1 MKKGEELK
9 VPHHASAAAIY
20 NSNLPQLVIYD
31 GNLPY
36 IMATCLY
43 SQQLYLLW
51 PSTIYNYSNTGSSF
65 FYSLRQELIKP
76 ILKETLLSPY
86 FTVYYCIYK
95 SR

>member
-9 VPHHASAAAIY
+9 VPYYASTVATCD
-20 NSNLPQLVIYD
+20 SNLPQLAICN

-43 SQQLYLLW
+43 SQRLYLSW
-51 PSTIYNYSNTGSSF
+51 PSAIYDYSNTGSSF
-65 FYSLRQELIKP
+65 FYSLRQELIKL

-86 FTVYYCIYK
+86 LTIYYCIYK